1 MPLSSP
7 GEGEGGLGTAG
18 IDLYIT
24 NNDGEGYES
33 VTKKVNSRRVK
44 KRNASNF
51 RKRKRKFL
59 SYVPVLD
66 KT

>member
-1 MPLSSP
+1 MPFSGP
-7 GEGEGGLGTAG
+7 GEGEGELGTAG
-18 IDLYIT
+18 IDLCIS

-33 VTKKVNSRRVK
+33 VTKKVNPRRVT